1 MKKVLALLMVLS
13 MVLALVAG
21 CVGNGASTATDA
33 TTSEATAVSE
43 GSSDVSETADVEA
56 EPVTLKWVLWDLE
69 QTAYY
74 DAIIEAYKSVA
85 PHVTIETVDLG
96 SADYPNMLNVQ
107 LAGGA
112 DFDVVTIKDI
122 PSYTNLVSQGLLEP
136 LNGFIAEND
145 IDTSQYGGITDQ
157 VLVDGEL
164 YQLPFRS
171 DFWVVFYNKD
181 IFDEMNVEYPTNDM
195 TMEEYDALAR
205 SLVHGKGNDK
215 VYGAHYHTWRSA
227 VQLFS
232 ILDGQHTV
240 VDGGSY
246 AWLKPYYEMI
256 LAQQND
262 GIVMDYAT
270 AVSTSSHYRDL
281 FYNEKIAMMNMG
293 SWQIGTNIMAVAD
306 GTSAAT
312 NWGIVKYPHPAGVPA
327 GTTLGTITGLA
338 VSKAAPN
345 KEEAL
350 KFVQWV
356 TSEEGAKVIASTGTI
371 PAIHSADVMSD
382 ISDIEGFPQD
392 QNSKDALSTAQ
403 VYLEMPLNSHAG
415 EIEVVL
421 NEEHTEIMTGAKT
434 IDEGL
439 ADMERRIDE
448 ILAS

>member
-1 MKKVLALLMVLS
+1 MKKVFALLMALV
-13 MVLALVAG
+13 MVLVLAVGCTNATPDTSDASAPPAG
-21 CVGNGASTATDA
+21 TEDI
-33 TTSEATAVSE
+33 SEPPPT
-43 GSSDVSETADVEA
+43 EA
-56 EPVTLKWVLWDLE
+56 PPVTLKWVLWDLE

-74 DAIIEAYKSVA
+74 APIIEAYKSVA
-85 PHVTIETVDLG
+85 PNVTIETVDLG
-96 SADYPNMLNVQ
+96 SSDYPNMVQTQ

-112 DFDVVTIKDI
+112 DFDVVTIKDV
-122 PSYTNLVSQGLLEP
+122 PSYANLVSQGLLEP
-136 LNGFIAEND
+136 LNGFIAENG
-145 IDTSQYGGITDQ
+145 IDTSQYGGTTDQ

-181 IFDEMNVEYPTNDM
+181 IFDEMNVAYPTNDM
-195 TMEEYDALAR
+195 TMEDYDALAR
-205 SLVHGKGNDK
+205 KLVHGEGNDK

-227 VQLFS
+227 VQLFG
-232 ILDGQHTV
+232 ILDGKHTV

-246 AWLKPYYEMI
+246 EWLKPYYEMI
-256 LAQQND
+256 LKEQDD

-306 GTSAAT
+306 GTSNAT
-312 NWGIVKYPHPAGVPA
+312 NWGIVKYPHPAGVQA

-356 TSEEGAKVIASTGTI
+356 SGEEGAKVVASTGTI
-371 PAIHSADVMSD
+371 PAIHSADVMSA
-382 ISDIEGFPQD
+382 ISSIEGFPQD

-403 VYLEMPLNSHAG
+403 VYLEMPLNPHAG

-439 ADMERRIDE
+439 AAMQRRIDE
-448 ILAS
+448 ILGS